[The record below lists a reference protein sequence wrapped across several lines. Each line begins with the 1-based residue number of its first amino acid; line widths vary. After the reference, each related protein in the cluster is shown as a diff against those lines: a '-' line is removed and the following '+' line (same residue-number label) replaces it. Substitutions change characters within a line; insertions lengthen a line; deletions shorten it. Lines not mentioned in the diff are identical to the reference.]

1 MFYGCCLDKK
11 SIEKIA
17 SSIKKLSVNPSEDDE
32 NEGVI
37 TLGIDSSLE
46 DNDDDENKGVIHL
59 GIDSRLKDD
68 SEVKEYLA

>member
-11 SIEKIA
+11 SIKKIA
-17 SSIKKLSVNPSEDDE
+17 YSINEISVKPSEDDE

-37 TLGIDSSLE
+37 TLDSDSSLE
-46 DNDDDENKGVIHL
+46 DNDDENKGVITL

-68 SEVKEYLA
+68 SEVKGYLD